1 MLPSAEF
8 AAFCCENLAALT
20 GFAWGR
26 LVVVSQEEIS
36 RSPPQPCSHGKGHHG
51 AGVALVEQQ
60 WGHLPPRTGG
70 QHSSVAAVSYPI
82 HAVTR
87 MTALVGFSLAVALC

>member
-8 AAFCCENLAALT
+8 AAFCCENPAALT

-51 AGVALVEQQ
+51 A
-60 WGHLPPRTGG
+60 RGG
-70 QHSSVAAVSYPI
+70 SSGAAVGTSAATHWVSP
-82 HAVTR
+82 TPS
-87 MTALVGFSLAVALC
+87 TQ